1 MKNKNIKDIKS
12 EIISKAKEEE
22 REAVKGLLESLEGQT
37 IENYIKSK
45 FKGRAKSY
53 HIDKES
59 TGILEG
65 YINKNI
71 SRKEATESLK
81 ISEVTFFRMLR
92 EYKESKKGEYKE
104 CGTCKELKPISEY
117 QKNGH
122 TKEGVQK
129 YGKECRE
136 CRAKNGKG

>member
-1 MKNKNIKDIKS
+1 MKNKNIKELKK
-12 EIISKAKEEE
+12 EIIGKAREEE

-37 IENYIKSK
+37 IENYVKSK

-59 TGILEG
+59 TEILEG

-92 EYKESKKGEYKE
+92 EYKESKKGEFKE

-136 CRAKNGKG
+136 CRAKNGK

>member
-1 MKNKNIKDIKS
+1 MKNKDIKELKK
-12 EIISKAKEEE
+12 EIIGKAREEE

-37 IENYIKSK
+37 IENYVKSK

-59 TGILEG
+59 TEILEG

-92 EYKESKKGEYKE
+92 EYKESKKGEFKE
-104 CGTCKELKPISEY
+104 CGTCKELKSISEY

-136 CRAKNGKG
+136 CRAKNGK

>member
-1 MKNKNIKDIKS
+1 MKNKDIKELKK
-12 EIISKAKEEE
+12 EIIGKAREEE

-45 FKGRAKSY
+45 FKGRSKSY
-53 HIDKES
+53 QIDKES
-59 TGILEG
+59 TGILEE
-65 YINKNI
+65 YINKNV
-71 SRKEATESLK
+71 SRKEAAESLK

-92 EYKESKKGEYKE
+92 EYKESKKGEFKE

>member
-1 MKNKNIKDIKS
+1 MKNKDIKELKK
-12 EIISKAKEEE
+12 EIIGKAREEE

-37 IENYIKSK
+37 IENYVKSK

-59 TGILEG
+59 TEILEG

-136 CRAKNGKG
+136 CRAKNGK

>member
-1 MKNKNIKDIKS
+1 MKNKDIKELKK
-12 EIISKAKEEE
+12 EIIGKAREEE

-37 IENYIKSK
+37 IENYVKSK

-59 TGILEG
+59 TEILEG

-92 EYKESKKGEYKE
+92 EYKESKKGEFKE

-136 CRAKNGKG
+136 CRAKNGK

>member
-1 MKNKNIKDIKS
+1 MKNKDIKELKK
-12 EIISKAKEEE
+12 EIIGKAREEE

-37 IENYIKSK
+37 IENYVKSK

-59 TGILEG
+59 TEILEG

-71 SRKEATESLK
+71 SRKEATESIK

-92 EYKESKKGEYKE
+92 EYKESKKGEFKE

-136 CRAKNGKG
+136 CRAKNGK

>member
-1 MKNKNIKDIKS
+1 MENKDIKELKK
-12 EIISKAKEEE
+12 EIIGKAREEE

-37 IENYIKSK
+37 IENYVKSK

-59 TGILEG
+59 TEILEG

-92 EYKESKKGEYKE
+92 EYKESKKGEFKE
-104 CGTCKELKPISEY
+104 CGTCKELKSISEY

-136 CRAKNGKG
+136 CRAKNGK

>member
-1 MKNKNIKDIKS
+1 MKNKDIKELKK
-12 EIISKAKEEE
+12 EIIGKAREEE

-59 TGILEG
+59 TEILEG

-92 EYKESKKGEYKE
+92 EYKESKKGEFKE

-136 CRAKNGKG
+136 CRAKNGK

>member
-1 MKNKNIKDIKS
+1 MKNKDIKELKK
-12 EIISKAKEEE
+12 EIIGKAREEE
-22 REAVKGLLESLEGQT
+22 REAVKDLLESLEGQT
-37 IENYIKSK
+37 IENYVKSK

-59 TGILEG
+59 TEILEG

-71 SRKEATESLK
+71 SRKEATERLK

-92 EYKESKKGEYKE
+92 EYKEAQKGEYKQ
-104 CGTCKELKPISEY
+104 CGTCKELKLISEY

-136 CRAKNGKG
+136 CRAKNGK